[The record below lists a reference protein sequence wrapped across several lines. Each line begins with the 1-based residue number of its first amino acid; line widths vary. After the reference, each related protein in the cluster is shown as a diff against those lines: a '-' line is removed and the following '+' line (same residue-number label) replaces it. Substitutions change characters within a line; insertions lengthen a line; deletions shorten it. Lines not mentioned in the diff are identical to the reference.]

1 MYTPGTCPDASTVV
15 GLVAIATRIHTE
27 GVIEGSGRVVQFLGV
42 TLAADFDVTPE
53 TLAPHIEAIIEKL
66 GPIEDRVIA
75 GEFDKLEVGIYGGE
89 VRVWGV
95 HGPA

>member
-15 GLVAIATRIHTE
+15 GLVAIATRIHVE
-27 GVIEGSGRVVQFLGV
+27 GAIEGSGRVVRFLGV

-53 TLAPHIEAIIEKL
+53 TLAPYLEAIIEKVK
-66 GPIEDRVIA
+66 PVEDRLIA
-75 GEFDKLEVGIYGGE
+75 GEFDKIEMGVYGGE

-95 HGPA
+95 HGGV